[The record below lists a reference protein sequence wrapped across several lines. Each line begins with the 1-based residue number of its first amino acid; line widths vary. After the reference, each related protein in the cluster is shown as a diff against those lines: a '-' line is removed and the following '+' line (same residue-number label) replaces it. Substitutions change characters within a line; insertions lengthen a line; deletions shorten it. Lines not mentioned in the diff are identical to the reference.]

1 MSALPFPK
9 RASAEGVIESTYYYV
24 LFQILNYEHDRT
36 RTRITRC
43 YTTAGEALNFVRHMV
58 REWEPHVDRD
68 WEEFS
73 DDDDDDKEEEENKVL
88 LRVTTK
94 YPLPPVL
101 PATGGARVSRTIC
114 VYCAAPSPR
123 VRK

>member
-1 MSALPFPK
+1 MFPTTGLLISNQPMSTLPFPK

-94 YPLPPVL
+94 YPPHRPPRNR
-101 PATGGARVSRTIC
+101 GRTC
-114 VYCAAPSPR
+114 L
-123 VRK
+123 